1 MHFQKIDYNK
11 MKVSILQDSFRPGAF
26 KDNFKKI
33 RDFYKKACREDV
45 DLAIVPT
52 DALCGYEPG
61 CLLNYTDCSD
71 EITRLQKKLV
81 KETTAGTALMFDT
94 PFALDGSFLPSVW
107 VAMDGYIQY
116 SAKQFAE
123 QEPDFEIQNHIFVFQ
138 GQKIYI
144 SYLSTLT
151 LMQLEVEE
159 DTVLDVDMAV
169 LLDARPFMLDREEA
183 RLNGLRHVAERIGK
197 LVYVA
202 ACGGHAGK
210 VLTGASSFYS
220 AGKCCMQL
228 PYFESG
234 SEVIDTEEE
243 PTKRVRTYLEQPER
257 EMELIHDAI
266 VCAIRD
272 YFRQNGIKNAVLGL
286 SGGIDSAV
294 VLPLAV
300 AALGRRNVT
309 GIMMPSQFSS
319 DHSVND
325 AVREAENLQIYYEII
340 PIEPLYKTFMKQ
352 LSPVFGDTHF
362 GLAEENLQAR
372 IRGNLLMAVANKTG
386 AMLLN
391 TSNKSEAACGY
402 GTMYGDLCGGL
413 SVIGDL
419 YKSQVYALAHYINR
433 KKSIIPQ
440 NCIDK
445 APSAELRP
453 GQKDS
458 DSLPPYEV
466 IEQVLRL
473 HLEGNQD
480 EKEIVKSGIEREM
493 VRKVLGLF
501 YKNAYKRRQTP
512 PVIRLSSNVLSEDI
526 EMPMT
531 VVL

>member
-1 MHFQKIDYNK
+1 MKIA
-11 MKVSILQDSFRPGAF
+11 VLQDSFLPGAF

-33 RDFYKKACREDV
+33 KAFYQRSCADDV

-61 CLLNYTDCSD
+61 DLLNYTDCSD

-81 KETTAGTALMFDT
+81 KETTADTALLFDT
-94 PFALDGSFLPSVW
+94 PFALDGSFLPSIW
-107 VAMDGYIQY
+107 VALDGYIQY
-116 SAKQFAE
+116 SIKQFAE
-123 QEPDFEIQNHIFVFQ
+123 QEPDFDIQGHIFEFRN
-138 GQKIYI
+138 QKIYI

-159 DTVLDVDMAV
+159 DVISDVDIAV
-169 LLDARPFMLDREEA
+169 LLDARPFMIDREHA
-183 RLNGLRHVAERIGK
+183 RLKILDQVSEKIEK
-197 LVYVA
+197 LVYVD

-210 VLTGASSFYS
+210 VLTGASSFY
-220 AGKCCMQL
+220 AFGKCTVQL
-228 PYFESG
+228 PYFEPDSLVVNTD
-234 SEVIDTEEE
+234 EM
-243 PTKRVRTYLEQPER
+243 PKKKVRTFLERPEI
-257 EMELIHDAI
+257 EIELIHNAI
-266 VCAIRD
+266 VCGIRD
-272 YFRQNGIKNAVLGL
+272 YFKKNGIKKAVVGL

-325 AVREAENLQIYYEII
+325 AVQEAENLQVYYEII

-352 LSPVFGDTHF
+352 LAPVFGNTPF

-419 YKSQVYALAHYINR
+419 YKSQVYALARYINR
-433 KKSIIPQ
+433 KKEIIPQ

-445 APSAELRP
+445 VPSAELRP

-458 DSLPPYEV
+458 DSLPPYDL
-466 IEQVLRL
+466 IEKVLRQ
-473 HLEGNQD
+473 HLEERKD
-480 EKEIVKSGIEREM
+480 EKEIIRSGIGKE
-493 VRKVLGLF
+493 VVQKVLGLL
-501 YKNAYKRRQTP
+501 YRNVYKRRQTP
-512 PVIRLSSNVLSEDI
+512 PVIRLSSMVLAEDADI
-526 EMPMT
+526 PMD
-531 VVL
+531 VVR